1 MALRGWDHVT
11 RNIAAVLVFGRPPL
25 VFGAFACAVWVMFT
39 HDPPAYILGMS
50 LLALALIFDWL
61 DGWFA
66 VRYIPNSK
74 LGPLADRMMDRLVLS
89 IIFPVLAAGMFWRFE
104 RLSETEQGRLQLL
117 HALFVLAIC
126 VLILMRDQL
135 ASFLRSFAMRTSD
148 DGEVESTELTR
159 LRTLLAFPLAVL
171 LYAYAFYLPTQ
182 GWERFYRALDWIDGL
197 PMRVWF
203 VVEILFLVIN
213 IASITLYLR
222 KYGPLALD
230 DISGG
235 DELLRRRILAV
246 IPNVLT
252 LMNGVLGITAIIFA
266 DHGRVREALFIL
278 LGAALFDRLD
288 GLAARR
294 LGLTEPLPNQAKKRM
309 QTGALLDDIS
319 DAISFAI
326 APAAIFYLVMGQV
339 NGEQAWFVTLTAVVY
354 LAAGIARLIYFTLDK
369 APIPGFFK
377 GMPVPA
383 AALFVTAPIEIA
395 FQLTQ
400 HDGYLKQLL
409 TLLLG
414 ELKEPLTL
422 LATAIMLL
430 AALVMNLY
438 GVRYLHVGRLMSRRP
453 ALLWFSVICWLTLV
467 FTPYFGIAVLA
478 STLLYLVSPVFTR
491 SIDPAKAVLEQRV
504 PR

>member
-1 MALRGWDHVT
+1 MRGWDRIT
-11 RNIAAVLVFGRPPL
+11 RNVAAVLVFGRPPL
-25 VFGAFACAVWVMFT
+25 VFGAFASALWVMFT
-39 HDPPAYILGMS
+39 HDPLGYILGMGLLS
-50 LLALALIFDWL
+50 LALLFDWI

-104 RLSETEQGRLQLL
+104 RVSDTEQARLQLL

-126 VLILMRDQL
+126 VLILMRDQF
-135 ASFLRSFAMRTSD
+135 ASFLRNFARRAAE
-148 DGEVESTELTR
+148 DGDEESASLTR

-171 LYAYAFYLPTQ
+171 LYAYAFYLPTE

-203 VVEILFLVIN
+203 VIEILFLVIN
-213 IASITLYLR
+213 ITSITLFLR

-252 LMNGVLGITAIIFA
+252 LMNGLLGITAVVFA
-266 DHGRVREALFIL
+266 DHGRVREALFVL

-294 LGLTEPLPNQAKKRM
+294 LGLTEPLPNQAKRGV

-319 DAISFAI
+319 DAISFCL
-326 APAAIFYLVMGQV
+326 APAAIFYLVMGQLD
-339 NGEQAWFVTLTAVVY
+339 GERAWWVTATAVVY

-369 APIPGFFK
+369 KPIPGFFK

-395 FQLTQ
+395 YQLGRTNA
-400 HDGYLKQLL
+400 DLKL
-409 TLLLG
+409 
-414 ELKEPLTL
+414 PLMG
-422 LATAIMLL
+422 LAAGAMLL
-430 AALVMNLY
+430 AAAVMNLY
-438 GVRYLHVGRLMSRRP
+438 PVRYLHIGRLMSRRP
-453 ALLWFSVICWLTLV
+453 LLLWAGIAAWLILV

-478 STLLYLVSPVFTR
+478 TTLVYLVSPVLTR
-491 SIDPAKAVLEQRV
+491 QIDPAHAVLEQRSG
-504 PR
+504 R